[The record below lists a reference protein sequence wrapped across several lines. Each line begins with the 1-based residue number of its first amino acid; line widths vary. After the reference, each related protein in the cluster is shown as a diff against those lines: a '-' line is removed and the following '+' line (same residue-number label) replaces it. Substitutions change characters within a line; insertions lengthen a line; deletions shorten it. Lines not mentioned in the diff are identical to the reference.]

1 MSEDNTQNL
10 DYIKTIFDHN
20 QELIKL
26 SDTKANIVLGINSIL
41 IPLIFG
47 VTTVNF
53 IDLLEN
59 NLLVHAI
66 LLNTFSIIG
75 LVLLVISFV
84 YSTLVIK
91 ARLSKE
97 LENNIFFENILKTKF
112 EAYKTK
118 ILEMNDQAIKEDYL
132 AEIYTLAGINKI
144 KYSRYKWALRFLI
157 LGIFSLICGYF
168 ILAICNYLI
177 ITL

>member
-1 MSEDNTQNL
+1 MSEEKSNTME
-10 DYIKTIFDHN
+10 YIKTIFDHN
-20 QELIKL
+20 QGLIELA
-26 SDTKANIVLGINSIL
+26 DTKANIVLGINSIL

-53 IDLLEN
+53 IDLLDK
-59 NLLVHAI
+59 NLQIHAI

-84 YSTLVIK
+84 FSTLVIK
-91 ARLSKE
+91 ARLSEE

-112 EAYKTK
+112 DDYEKK
-118 ILEMNDQAIKEDYL
+118 ILEMTGQAIKEDYL
-132 AEIYTLAGINKI
+132 KEIYNLAGINKI
-144 KYSRYKWALRFLI
+144 KYDRYKWALRFLI

-177 ITL
+177 IT